1 MDVADRLP
9 ESTDVTVVGGGIIG
23 TSTAYFLS
31 TETDLDV
38 LLVERDAIASGSTG
52 DSSAIIRHHYGPD
65 GIYSELAAWSHEFYR
80 NFEEETGEEIAY
92 EPNRLVRMG
101 EAGEES
107 GEYADAG
114 YEILDDLDIPVTRYE
129 GSELESEFPMLNL
142 DGIDFAVS
150 DDTAAYSDATDVA
163 GGFARAAQ
171 NESATVVT
179 GAAVEGFD
187 IEDDAVTAVE
197 TDAGRVETD
206 DVLLAA
212 GPWTPDLAA
221 EVDVDVPIR
230 REREQ
235 ILLLEPSEEFV
246 AEEYDGVPTTS
257 RPGVY
262 WYMRPDFNDGVL
274 IATHYRGEEINPD
287 AYKQDPDQEVL
298 LELVDEIEDFVP
310 GLTDAKLRGEYC
322 GVYSNTPDRD
332 FILDQ
337 AGPEGFHVACGF
349 SGHGFKHGPG
359 MGKVLSDLVV
369 HGDTELTDLSYFSL
383 DRFEENPDG
392 HEGGTR

>member
-1 MDVADRLP
+1 MDAADRLP
-9 ESTDVTVVGGGIIG
+9 EAADVTIVGGGIIG

-52 DSSAIIRHHYGPD
+52 DSSAIIRHHYGGD
-65 GIYSELAAWSHEFYR
+65 AIYSELAAWSHEFYR
-80 NFEEETGEEIAY
+80 NFEAETGEAIAY

-101 EAGEES
+101 EAGAES
-107 GEYADAG
+107 GDYADAG
-114 YEILDDLDIPVTRYE
+114 YEVLEDLDIPVSRYE
-129 GSELESEFPMLNL
+129 GQELETEFPMLNL
-142 DGIDFAVS
+142 DGIDFAVE
-150 DDTAAYSDATDVA
+150 DETAAYSDATDVA

-171 NESATVVT
+171 NEGATVVT
-179 GAAVEGFD
+179 GVTVDGFAV
-187 IEDDAVTAVE
+187 EDDAVTAVE

-212 GPWTPDLAA
+212 GPWTPDLA
-221 EVDVDVPIR
+221 EKVDVDVPIR

-235 ILLLEPSEEFV
+235 IILLEPSDEFV
-246 AEEYDGVPTTS
+246 AEEYDMLPTTS
-257 RPGVY
+257 RPGVF

-274 IATHYRGEEINPD
+274 IATHYRGEEVDPD
-287 AYKQDPDQEVL
+287 AYKRDPDQEIL

-337 AGPEGFHVACGF
+337 IGPQGFHVACGF
-349 SGHGFKHGPG
+349 SGHGFKHGPS
-359 MGKVLSDLVV
+359 MGRYSR
-369 HGDTELTDLSYFSL
+369 TWWPRET
-383 DRFEENPDG
+383 P
-392 HEGGTR
+392 T

>member
-1 MDVADRLP
+1 MDAADRLP
-9 ESTDVTVVGGGIIG
+9 EAADVTIVGGGIIG

-52 DSSAIIRHHYGPD
+52 DSSAIIRHHYGGD
-65 GIYSELAAWSHEFYR
+65 AIYSELAAWSHEFYR
-80 NFEEETGEEIAY
+80 NFEAETGEAIAY

-101 EAGEES
+101 EAGAES
-107 GEYADAG
+107 GDYADAG
-114 YEILDDLDIPVTRYE
+114 YEVLEDLDIPVSRYE
-129 GSELESEFPMLNL
+129 GQELETEFPMLNL
-142 DGIDFAVS
+142 DGIDFAVE
-150 DDTAAYSDATDVA
+150 DETAAYSDATDVA

-171 NESATVVT
+171 NEGATVVT
-179 GAAVEGFD
+179 GVTVDGFAV
-187 IEDDAVTAVE
+187 EDDAVTAVE

-212 GPWTPDLAA
+212 GPWTPDLA
-221 EVDVDVPIR
+221 EKVDVDVPIR

-235 ILLLEPSEEFV
+235 IILLEPSDEFV
-246 AEEYDGVPTTS
+246 AEEYDMLPTTS
-257 RPGVY
+257 RPGVF

-274 IATHYRGEEINPD
+274 IATHYRGEEVDPD
-287 AYKQDPDQEVL
+287 AYKRDPDQEIL

-337 AGPEGFHVACGF
+337 IGPQGFHVACGF
-349 SGHGFKHGPG
+349 SGHGFKHGPS
-359 MGKVLSDLVV
+359 MGKVLSDMVAE
-369 HGDTELTDLSYFSL
+369 GDTDLTDLSYFSM
-383 DRFEENPDG
+383 DRFEDNPEG